1 MRLHRFL
8 VIDMEFLDNKIV
20 LDDKILLNQLLR
32 VFRMKKGSQFVVFDG
47 SGVEFCVEIE
57 EIEKKQIICNVLEE
71 NTGLKQNKRLT
82 LVFSMIKK
90 ENMETILNMCTQL
103 GVTNFIPILSERTVK
118 TGWNYERMEKIVSEA
133 VEQAGFSAVPQIA
146 KEPKKLEKV
155 LEKLKQEKENLDT
168 LAVFD
173 FDGVPLSSLR
183 HLISVDTIFIGP
195 EGGWSEKE
203 RAIFKKYKVKSISLG
218 QNVLRA
224 ETACVAI
231 SSIFLL

>member
-1 MRLHRFL
+1 
-8 VIDMEFLDNKIV
+8 
-20 LDDKILLNQLLR
+20 
-32 VFRMKKGSQFVVFDG
+32 
-47 SGVEFCVEIE
+47 
-57 EIEKKQIICNVLEE
+57 
-71 NTGLKQNKRLT
+71 
-82 LVFSMIKK
+82 
-90 ENMETILNMCTQL
+90 METILNMCTQL

-133 VEQAGFSAVPQIA
+133 VEQAGFSSVPQIA

-155 LEKLKQEKENLDT
+155 LEKLKEEKENLDT

-203 RAIFKKYKVKSISLG
+203 RGIFKKYKVKSISLG

>member
-8 VIDMEFLDNKIV
+8 VTDMEFLDNKIV

-57 EIEKKQIICNVLEE
+57 EIEKKSITCNILEE

-155 LEKLKQEKENLDT
+155 LEKLKEEKENLDT

-218 QNVLRA
+218 ENVLRA